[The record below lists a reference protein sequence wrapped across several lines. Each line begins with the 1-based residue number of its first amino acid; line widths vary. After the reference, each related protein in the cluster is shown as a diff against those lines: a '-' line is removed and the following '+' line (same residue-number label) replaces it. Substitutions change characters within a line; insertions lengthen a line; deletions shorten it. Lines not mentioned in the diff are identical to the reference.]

1 MMMLNLGENDPVG
14 SYEETIQYFEMYLS
28 YAKQFGEE
36 VEDEALVQKAVD
48 DIKAYIKN
56 TIQNNKKIMNTEI

>member
-56 TIQNNKKIMNTEI
+56 TI